1 MIKPALHDLRAGF
14 VRHDRDLM
22 VVGGAVRDWL
32 LGEAPCDIDL
42 ATDATPEE
50 QAAIYRAE
58 KIRHFPT
65 GLAHGTWTVKLAD
78 ETVVEI
84 TSLHDGRYAWTR
96 DWAVDLRRRDLT
108 INAMALSFDG
118 HLLDPFGGQADLT
131 NRIVRFVGDAS
142 TRIREDHLRIL
153 RYLRFHAKIAGD
165 RPHAKATLDTVRATK
180 AGLANV
186 ARERIWREFAKIIA
200 GPYGIKTLYQIVGLG
215 IAPVIDLPITKSIPS
230 QLSPNAE
237 YQTTRDPVSLMAVYL
252 GGKVAVKS
260 QAEAWRW
267 SILERQQ
274 GRFLTEVLE
283 HDLTL
288 DQAQALAARGTV
300 KYWLIEGLRLH
311 GKASDAETLA
321 SWVVPVF
328 PVLGVD
334 LVERGLPAGPGIGER
349 LQALQTL
356 WIDSGYRL
364 TRTQLLAQL
373 GDTP

>member
-1 MIKPALHDLRAGF
+1 MIKPALHELRAGF

-32 LGEAPCDIDL
+32 LGESPYDIDL

-58 KIRHFPT
+58 KIHHYPT
-65 GLAHGTWTVKLAD
+65 GLPHGTWTVKLAD
-78 ETVVEI
+78 DSVAEI
-84 TSLHDGRYAWTR
+84 TSLHDGKYVWTR
-96 DWAVDLRRRDLT
+96 DWSIDLGRRDLT

-118 HLLDPFGGQADLT
+118 ALLDPFGGQTDLA
-131 NRIVRFVGDAS
+131 NRTVRFVGDAS

-153 RYLRFHAKIAGD
+153 RYLRFHAKVAGD
-165 RPHAKATLDTVRATK
+165 RPHAKATLDAVRATK
-180 AGLANV
+180 AGLADV

-200 GPYGIKTLYQIVGLG
+200 GPYGVKTLYQIVGLG
-215 IAPVIDLPITKSIPS
+215 IAPFIDLPIAAAR
-230 QLSPNAE
+230 LSPNAE
-237 YQTTRDPVSLMAVYL
+237 YQTTRDPVSLMAAYL
-252 GGKVAVKS
+252 GSKAAVRS

-274 GRFLTEVLE
+274 GKFLAAMSE

-288 DQAQALAARGTV
+288 EQAQALVTRGTV
-300 KYWLIEGLRLH
+300 KHWLIEGLRLH
-311 GKASDAETLA
+311 GKASDAEALA
-321 SWVVPVF
+321 SWIVPVF
-328 PVLGVD
+328 PVLGID
-334 LVERGLPAGPGIGER
+334 LVERGMPAGPGIGER

-364 TRTQLLAQL
+364 TRAQLLAQL
-373 GDTP
+373 ETHHESN